1 VSANA
6 QFIDALRECLDLAP
20 LYGQRK
26 ESPLW
31 DSHPFSDGN
40 RRVLPAPAE
49 GERVPFM
56 SMGDLFSAPKA
67 RARDWQFARE
77 K

>member
-1 VSANA
+1 MSSNSE
-6 QFIDALRECLDLAP
+6 FIALLRECLDLAP

-31 DSHPFSDGN
+31 DSHPFHDGN
-40 RRVLPAPAE
+40 RHVDAAAAE
-49 GERVPFM
+49 GQRIRQITM
-56 SMGDLFSAPKA
+56 DDLFSAPTA
-67 RARDWQFARE
+67 RARDWQFARA

>member
-1 VSANA
+1 VSDNS

-31 DSHPFSDGN
+31 DSHPFEDGN
-40 RRVLPAPAE
+40 RRVDVPRHQDRRSRAP
-49 GERVPFM
+49 
-56 SMGDLFSAPKA
+56 SMISDIYQKP
-67 RARDWQFARE
+67 RARDWQFARA